1 MQTEARRSRVA
12 LVTGGSSGIGL
23 ATARGLGSEF
33 DVVGIIGRSPARLE
47 AAAEA
52 LEATP
57 ARIEIFRADFSS
69 VVEVRQLVSEV
80 KSRFSS
86 LSVLINNAG
95 VWHKERTLSKDGYEN
110 TFAVNHLAHFVLTTE
125 LRGLLTRGAPSRV
138 LHVSSSMHRRPP
150 ELQWDDLMF
159 EKRWRGLAAYSQSK
173 LANVLF
179 SNELARRWKELDI
192 TSNALNPGN
201 VRSRIMRNNKL
212 LHVLLRSPLAR
223 LVVLSEE
230 EGARASVH
238 LATAP
243 ELRGVSGQYF
253 ERLKRAE
260 PSPAA
265 RDEAAAHRL
274 WEVSE
279 RLAEA
284 ASARLR

>member
-1 MQTEARRSRVA
+1 MFPWPE
-12 LVTGGSSGIGL
+12 
-23 ATARGLGSEF
+23 
-33 DVVGIIGRSPARLE
+33 SPAPFRALLLGFALTLAALGPSPS
-47 AAAEA
+47 AAAESYYRING
-52 LEATP
+52 ETP
-57 ARIEIFRADFSS
+57 